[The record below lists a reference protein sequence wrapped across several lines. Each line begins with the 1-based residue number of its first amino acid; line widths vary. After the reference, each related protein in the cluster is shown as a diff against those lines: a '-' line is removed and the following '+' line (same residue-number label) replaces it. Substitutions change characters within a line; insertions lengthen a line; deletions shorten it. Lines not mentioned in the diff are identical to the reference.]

1 MFHFHSPWFALLL
14 PLPLLLRWL
23 LPALPKEKRG
33 EAAEIR
39 FPAVHRLK
47 NVFPACQASKKR
59 SDAIFF
65 SLLLLS
71 WILLIVALMQ
81 PENVDQFRQ
90 VKNKGYDLMLAVDIS
105 ASMQALDFSTPDK
118 TISRLDVTKE
128 AVGNFI
134 KGRQGDRLGLILFGQ
149 SAYLHVPLTLDIASV
164 GRMLN
169 DAVPGMAGSAT
180 AIGDAIGQGVR
191 SLRERPPGSRVLIL
205 LTDGEDNASSIP
217 PLEAAKLAKQYGVR
231 IYTIGIGK
239 KGLVPFP
246 NQFGGYGMGEVS
258 MDEDLLKEISKE
270 TGGHYFSA
278 TNKKMLASIYAKID
292 ELEKSEANETLFLI
306 REPLYQ
312 YPLSLSL
319 LVLLALTLTQLLHRR
334 ALYGS

>member
-23 LPALPKEKRG
+23 LPTLLKEDRE
-33 EAAEIR
+33 EAAEIC
-39 FPAVHRLK
+39 FPTVHRLK
-47 NVFPACQASKKR
+47 NVFPACQAAKKR
-59 SDAIFF
+59 SGYIF
-65 SLLLLS
+65 SGLLLLS
-71 WILLIVALMQ
+71 WMLLIAALMQ
-81 PENVDQFRQ
+81 PEKVDQLRQ

-118 TISRLDVTKE
+118 AISRLDVTKE
-128 AVGNFI
+128 VVGNFI
-134 KGRQGDRLGLILFGQ
+134 QGRQGDRLGLILFGQ
-149 SAYLHVPLTLDIASV
+149 NAYLHVPLTLDTASV
-164 GRMLN
+164 SRMLN
-169 DAVPGMAGSAT
+169 DAVPGMAGNAT
-180 AIGDAIGQGVR
+180 AIGDAMGLGVR
-191 SLRERPPGSRVLIL
+191 TLRERPPGSRVLIL

-246 NQFGGYGMGEVS
+246 NQFGGYQMGEVS
-258 MDEDLLKEISKE
+258 MDEELLKEIAKE

-278 TNKKMLASIYAKID
+278 TNQKMLASIYAQID
-292 ELEKSEANETLFLI
+292 ELEKSEANESLFLI

-319 LVLLALTLTQLLHRR
+319 LVLLALTLSQLLRRR